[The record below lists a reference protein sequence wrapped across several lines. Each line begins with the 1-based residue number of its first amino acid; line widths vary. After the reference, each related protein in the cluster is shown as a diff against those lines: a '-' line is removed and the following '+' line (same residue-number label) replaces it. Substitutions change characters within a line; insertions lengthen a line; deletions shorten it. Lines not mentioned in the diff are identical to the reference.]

1 MGIITA
7 ADLKEYRDVDDSLDD
22 TTLGWAVDAAN
33 RAVIEHCGRDFTKT
47 AIVDASARVLE
58 PEDEQDLEVWD
69 FWTTTGLIVKTSSAD
84 NMIFDVTWTLNTDFL
99 VEPFNGLNES
109 GQSVPYNEIEAIGA
123 KWFPVGRRRPS
134 VQITA
139 AWGWASVPGP
149 VFQATLLIAN
159 RIASRRKSPEGV
171 LGGMADFGA
180 VRVSNREDPDAL
192 RLLAPFRKPERTA
205 MVG

>member
-33 RAVIEHCGRDFTKT
+33 RAVAEHCGRDFTKT
-47 AIVDASARVLE
+47 ATASASARVLYPSE
-58 PEDEQDLEVWD
+58 EGEIEVWD
-69 FWTTTGLIVKTSSAD
+69 FWTTTGLIVKTSSLD
-84 NMIFDVTWTLNTDFL
+84 DGVYDITWTLNTDFM
-99 VEPFNGLNES
+99 VEPLNGLNES

-123 KWFPVGRRRPS
+123 KVFPVGRTLPS
-134 VQITA
+134 VQVTA